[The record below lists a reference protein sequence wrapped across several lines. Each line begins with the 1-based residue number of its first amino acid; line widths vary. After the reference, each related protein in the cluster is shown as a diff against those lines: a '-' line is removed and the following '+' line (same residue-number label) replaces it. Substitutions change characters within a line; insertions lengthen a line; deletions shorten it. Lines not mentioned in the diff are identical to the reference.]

1 VYSPLIDF
9 VFPSSCAVCGQ
20 APSPV
25 CQGCLPEFS
34 VRRSELEKTP
44 VWYAHE
50 YDEPIGKLLRSYK
63 DDARTS
69 LASTLAPA
77 LAAAVAE
84 AAIETS
90 PEVICL
96 TPRNRANY
104 KKRGFDPVV
113 KLLSK
118 SGDRPSQPI
127 VSLLSWQRVAS
138 DQRSLGQAARARNLG
153 GAMEAKPGN
162 SRVLF
167 VDDVMTTGATALE
180 AIRALRQAGYTVTGV
195 CVLAKRIL

>member
-1 VYSPLIDF
+1 MRVYSPLIDF

-34 VRRSELEKTP
+34 VRRSELGKTP

-69 LASTLAPA
+69 LASKLAPA
-77 LAAAVAE
+77 LAALLAE
-84 AAIETS
+84 AARETG
-90 PEVICL
+90 PEVIRL

-104 KKRGFDPVV
+104 KNAALIPWSSCCLNLETGPASRLSASCPGSEWRAISEVWGRLQGLETWV
-113 KLLSK
+113 GRWKL
-118 SGDRPSQPI
+118 
-127 VSLLSWQRVAS
+127 SL
-138 DQRSLGQAARARNLG
+138 AAA
-153 GAMEAKPGN
+153 ECC
-162 SRVLF
+162 S
-167 VDDVMTTGATALE
+167 
-180 AIRALRQAGYTVTGV
+180 
-195 CVLAKRIL
+195 